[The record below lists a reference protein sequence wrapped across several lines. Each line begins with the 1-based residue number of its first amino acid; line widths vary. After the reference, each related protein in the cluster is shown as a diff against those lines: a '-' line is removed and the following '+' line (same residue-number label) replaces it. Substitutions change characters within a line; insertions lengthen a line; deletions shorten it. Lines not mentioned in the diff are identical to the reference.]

1 MHWMANDDTALK
13 FIREEMDVVDVDTDL
28 FKVIVY

>member
-1 MHWMANDDTALK
+1 MANDDTALK